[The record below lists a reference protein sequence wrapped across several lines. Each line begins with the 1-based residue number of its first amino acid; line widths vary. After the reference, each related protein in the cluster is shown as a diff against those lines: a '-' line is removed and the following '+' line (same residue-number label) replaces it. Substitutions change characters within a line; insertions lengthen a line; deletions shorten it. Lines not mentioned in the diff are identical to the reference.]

1 MFNQLF
7 ATYTCIPYKSMDKT
21 SLINSRKKDIIINCR
36 RQKGS

>member
-21 SLINSRKKDIIINCR
+21 SLINSRKKRYNY
-36 RQKGS
+36 